1 MLDAG
6 TAGADW
12 QVHRDGSR
20 ALVDRAEQ
28 ALRDR
33 PDDEALARRL
43 VQLAGRHQTAQLRER
58 FRARAAASTSYGP
71 RAAYAQLLLALRDGA
86 AAAAAFG
93 EALGLSPEAPA
104 ALAGR
109 ARALEMTGSSEAVA
123 AYELAIRQE
132 PSAPA
137 RRRL

>member
-1 MLDAG
+1 MLGAG
-6 TAGADW
+6 AARADW

-33 PDDEALARRL
+33 PDDDALARRL
-43 VQLAGRHQTAQLRER
+43 VQIAGRKQTAGLRER

-71 RAAYAQLLLALRDGA
+71 IAAYAQLLLALRDAPA
-86 AAAAAFG
+86 AATAFG
-93 EALGLSPEAPA
+93 EALRVSPDAPA

-109 ARALEMTGSSEAVA
+109 ARALALAGS
-123 AYELAIRQE
+123 LRGG
-132 PSAPA
+132 
-137 RRRL
+137 RRL